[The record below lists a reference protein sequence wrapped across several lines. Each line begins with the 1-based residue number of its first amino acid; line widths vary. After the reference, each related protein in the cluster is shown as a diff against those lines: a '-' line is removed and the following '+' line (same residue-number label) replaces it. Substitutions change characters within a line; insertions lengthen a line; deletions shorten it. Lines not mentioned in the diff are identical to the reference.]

1 MTIPLTQRCTWVRPG
16 RVECKTRCPQN
27 LLLPEGRVIL
37 WLSLS
42 ILTAYSIDESNS
54 DRFRKLKLRGFPKA
68 YTLCKLSNIRTQ
80 AQPKGSRRTGR
91 TYEWVCGYAYLSGT
105 HTNSSTFQEN
115 ENKSAI
121 SWEGLKTQQYSS
133 GVEYKATS
141 HFDSP
146 PNKPLRACVSKG
158 CTLLPGLHPFS
169 VHGHDR
175 KYDRFVLQAF
185 ALFRTPPHFQF
196 VSFHE
201 DTDPYPRC
209 NEPEYSANACSW
221 VRN

>member
-27 LLLPEGRVIL
+27 LLLPGGRVIL

-54 DRFRKLKLRGFPKA
+54 DRFRELKLRGFPKA

-80 AQPKGSRRTGR
+80 AQPKKGSRRTGR

-105 HTNSSTFQEN
+105 HTNSSTFQDN

-141 HFDSP
+141 HFNSP
-146 PNKPLRACVSKG
+146 PDKPLRACV
-158 CTLLPGLHPFS
+158 TN
-169 VHGHDR
+169 VHYFQACALFPHMNTIVNIVC
-175 KYDRFVLQAF
+175 FVLLAF
-185 ALFRTPPHFQF
+185 ALFRTTPHFQF

-209 NEPEYSANACSW
+209 NEPEYSANACSR
-221 VRN
+221 V